1 MIDYGM
7 GININTS
14 WVPVPF
20 LTVRINYKILF
31 ITVERRREKKFFN
44 ELIK

>member
-14 WVPVPF
+14 WVPF
-20 LTVRINYKILF
+20 LTLPYVLIIKYYRS
-31 ITVERRREKKFFN
+31 REEKREEIF
-44 ELIK
+44 

>member
-20 LTVRINYKILF
+20 LTLPYVLIIKYYY
-31 ITVERRREKKFFN
+31 RREEKREEIF
-44 ELIK
+44 